1 MRHKKLLFTALA
13 FALTMCTA
21 TGVAACS
28 KDKPDNDDPK
38 PGEQT
43 FTKPKITIASG
54 METLEITQ
62 GTPEDEINLLV
73 GITVTD
79 DYDSGLKVTIAD
91 DGGFDVNTVGS
102 YTVKYKATNSKGETA
117 EVTRTVKVVKAPSAL
132 VLKAEK
138 AIDSKW
144 ADGAIMKFSH
154 DLFYTLTADET
165 YEDYKNGVFYNA
177 SESSIVLSIAGGG
190 GEAAILTKNGMVIE
204 GRDGANGALMNVDH
218 PQRVGSTAKSF
229 VYDGTEYSVASD
241 TYKYM
246 TIPAG
251 GYAVVVTSGMMGE
264 GFDYDGRSF
273 INKNVIYQYGTS
285 VQLYWEDEPETILTP
300 YIDKAPIV
308 KNCPALTVALGTS
321 EEDMRALVVS
331 GISVSDD
338 NGTFDLSD
346 DITNLQ
352 INIDDLGGYNGD
364 EPGEYT
370 VELNVSDA
378 NGNVTNFTRKVVVA
392 DNVTNVSVGSAKT
405 GIENIVIKQN
415 VSVSDYTKVDFAIYT
430 KEFTGT
436 VTDSAYGQAF
446 VIDNASSKIVRIYD
460 GANAKYFDAENTA
473 GVAGST
479 LETALTQQ
487 NFISLAYASLSE
499 GETLVAFP
507 NDGKNAADSART
519 FANANLRAGFGT
531 KIVSV
536 DMVTINEN
544 NVTIGNDSATF
555 AVNVNASWTN
565 TAGYVNVYSKNYA
578 GTVQGNGYGFAFVID
593 AASGK
598 ITKIYDAMNGYYMD
612 ETHSALTGDTN
623 VRQKFTD
630 YNTEKGFEGD
640 AAVSTA
646 NYAAHAFANLAE
658 GETLV
663 AFPND
668 GKNAAD
674 SARTFA
680 NANLRAGFG
689 TKIVSVDMVTINENN
704 VTIGNDSATFAVNVN
719 ASWTNTAGY
728 VNVYSKNYAG
738 TVQGN
743 GYGFA
748 FVIDAASGKITKIYD
763 AMNGYYMDETH
774 SALTGD
780 TNVRQKFTDYN
791 TEKGFEGDA
800 AVSTAN
806 YAAHAFANLA
816 EGEILVAFPNDGA
829 NGATSA
835 RTFANAHRTIGAKIS
850 FFGIDLTKI

>member
-1 MRHKKLLFTALA
+1 M
-13 FALTMCTA
+13 
-21 TGVAACS
+21 
-28 KDKPDNDDPK
+28 
-38 PGEQT
+38 
-43 FTKPKITIASG
+43 
-54 METLEITQ
+54 
-62 GTPEDEINLLV
+62 
-73 GITVTD
+73 
-79 DYDSGLKVTIAD
+79 
-91 DGGFDVNTVGS
+91 
-102 YTVKYKATNSKGETA
+102 
-117 EVTRTVKVVKAPSAL
+117 
-132 VLKAEK
+132 
-138 AIDSKW
+138 
-144 ADGAIMKFSH
+144 
-154 DLFYTLTADET
+154 
-165 YEDYKNGVFYNA
+165 
-177 SESSIVLSIAGGG
+177 
-190 GEAAILTKNGMVIE
+190 
-204 GRDGANGALMNVDH
+204 
-218 PQRVGSTAKSF
+218 
-229 VYDGTEYSVASD
+229 
-241 TYKYM
+241 
-246 TIPAG
+246 
-251 GYAVVVTSGMMGE
+251 
-264 GFDYDGRSF
+264 
-273 INKNVIYQYGTS
+273 
-285 VQLYWEDEPETILTP
+285 
-300 YIDKAPIV
+300 
-308 KNCPALTVALGTS
+308 
-321 EEDMRALVVS
+321 
-331 GISVSDD
+331 
-338 NGTFDLSD
+338 
-346 DITNLQ
+346 
-352 INIDDLGGYNGD
+352 
-364 EPGEYT
+364 
-370 VELNVSDA
+370 
-378 NGNVTNFTRKVVVA
+378 
-392 DNVTNVSVGSAKT
+392 
-405 GIENIVIKQN
+405 
-415 VSVSDYTKVDFAIYT
+415 
-430 KEFTGT
+430 
-436 VTDSAYGQAF
+436 TDSAYGQAF

-499 GETLVAFP
+499 GETLVIAPRYGMHGNATYTLFSG
-507 NDGKNAADSART
+507 NRKVNETLLIDGYTFGLKTVTAGTAKAQFKVLKNTTWSNAA
-519 FANANLRAGFGT
+519 GVVMMYT
-531 KIVSV
+531 K
-536 DMVTINEN
+536 D
-544 NVTIGNDSATF
+544 
-555 AVNVNASWTN
+555 
-565 TAGYVNVYSKNYA
+565 Y
-578 GTVQGNGYGFAFVID
+578 QGEIKANGYGFAIILN
-593 AASGK
+593 AENK
-598 ITKIYDAMNGYYMD
+598 LIKTYDAVNGYYMD

-623 VRQKFTD
+623 VRQKFAD
-630 YNTEKGFEGD
+630 YNTEKGFTGD

-646 NYAAHAFANLAE
+646 NYVAHAFANLAE

-816 EGEILVAFPNDGA
+816 EGEILVAFPNDSA

>member
-28 KDKPDNDDPK
+28 NDKPDNDDPK

-487 NFISLAYASLSE
+487 NFISLAYTSLSE
-499 GETLVAFP
+499 GETLVIAPRYGMHGNATYTLFSG
-507 NDGKNAADSART
+507 NRKVNETLLIDGYTFGLKTVTAGTAKAQFKVLKNTTWSNAA
-519 FANANLRAGFGT
+519 GVVMMYT
-531 KIVSV
+531 KDYRGEIK
-536 DMVTINEN
+536 
-544 NVTIGNDSATF
+544 A
-555 AVNVNASWTN
+555 
-565 TAGYVNVYSKNYA
+565 
-578 GTVQGNGYGFAFVID
+578 NGYGFAIILN
-593 AASGK
+593 AENK
-598 ITKIYDAMNGYYMD
+598 LIKTYDAVNGYYMD

-623 VRQKFTD
+623 VRQKFAD
-630 YNTEKGFEGD
+630 YNTEKGFTGD

-646 NYAAHAFANLAE
+646 NYVAHAFANLAE

-816 EGEILVAFPNDGA
+816 EGEVLVAFPNDSA